1 MALFTLLFVLL
12 MERTQLLGK
21 RLQFERFMASY
32 RRWMFD
38 DRALKNPLK
47 MLFVLLLPAVVVA
60 LLAKWLTGTLFGL
73 PHLLLWIV
81 VGLLVFGHRALRD
94 RFRHYLMAANR
105 NDSQACYH
113 TLETLDHAASEAAD
127 SPQTLGVQM
136 GQVAA
141 WLNYR
146 YYAAVALYFVA
157 FGPAAAL
164 FYSTVRGY
172 HDHFAREQIRRPL
185 VVPLMHLLDWVPAR
199 LVALGFALSGH
210 FSKAMAVL
218 LPRLFDPLCPA
229 RQLIT
234 EVALAA
240 EETPEPGEEDA
251 PISVQPTV
259 ALLKL
264 AKRNLV
270 LLLVVV
276 SVLTILGIVH

>member
-21 RLQFERFMASY
+21 RLQFERFMAVY
-32 RRWMFD
+32 RRVLFD
-38 DRALKNPLK
+38 DSALKSPLK
-47 MLFVLLLPAVVVA
+47 MLVALLLPALVVA

-73 PHLLLWIV
+73 PHLLLWV
-81 VGLLVFGHRALRD
+81 GVGLLVFGHRALRD
-94 RFRHYLMAANR
+94 RFRHFLMAANR
-105 NDSQACYH
+105 NDCQACYRI
-113 TLETLDHAASEAAD
+113 LEELDHDASEEAS
-127 SPQTLGVQM
+127 SPRTLGVQM
-136 GQVAA
+136 GQIAA

-146 YYAAVALYFVA
+146 YYVAVALYFVA
-157 FGPAAAL
+157 LGPAAAL

-185 VVPLMHLLDWVPAR
+185 VVPLMHLLDWLPAR

-210 FSKAMAVL
+210 FSRAMTVL
-218 LPRLFDPLCPA
+218 LPRLFDPLYPA

-240 EETPEPGEEDA
+240 EEAPEPGEADA

-276 SVLTILGIVH
+276 SVLTILGVLH